1 MENNVMIGGKRVGE
15 SVLII
20 AEAGVNHNGSLRRAL
35 KMVDEAAKA
44 GADAI
49 KFQTFVAERV
59 VAKQAPKANYQKR
72 RGRGKTQL
80 EMLKP
85 LELSRQDFVAISER
99 ARKRGIMMLSTPYD
113 DESVD
118 LLESLA
124 VPAYKVASGDLTN
137 TPLLEHIATK
147 GKPVILS
154 TGMATLEEIK
164 AAVATIRHQGNDK
177 IVLLHCVS
185 SYPSKVAECNLRVM
199 QLLRDNFKV
208 PVGFSDHT
216 MGTEVALAAAAL
228 GAVVIEKH
236 FTLSRRLIG
245 PDHRASLEV
254 RQFREMVRGIRLV
267 EEALGGPVKVP
278 TKEELT
284 MRLVAR
290 RSLVAAVEIPKD
302 HVIAREMIAIKR
314 PGTGISPSEI
324 QKVLGKIARR
334 AIKRDEVLTWHMV
347 E

>member
-1 MENNVMIGGKRVGE
+1 
-15 SVLII
+15 
-20 AEAGVNHNGSLRRAL
+20 
-35 KMVDEAAKA
+35 
-44 GADAI
+44 
-49 KFQTFVAERV
+49 
-59 VAKQAPKANYQKR
+59 
-72 RGRGKTQL
+72 
-80 EMLKP
+80 
-85 LELSRQDFVAISER
+85 
-99 ARKRGIMMLSTPYD
+99 
-113 DESVD
+113 
-118 LLESLA
+118 
-124 VPAYKVASGDLTN
+124 
-137 TPLLEHIATK
+137 
-147 GKPVILS
+147 
-154 TGMATLEEIK
+154 MATLEEIK